1 MRSLIAG
8 MLLAGALAAPALAQ
22 TAPSQTA
29 PNPEAVKLAAIKS
42 ADEIKQIVEKTY
54 TVQVL
59 RVTEAALDD
68 GTPVY
73 QVAAMMPA
81 TAGNAAYMVNT
92 LTLDAATGTPLPPFR
107 HLTAGYVLPQGG
119 TYEPNRSSLNPA
131 VARGHTW
138 R

>member
-1 MRSLIAG
+1 MRTLIAG
-8 MLLAGALAAPALAQ
+8 LLLAGAFAGPAIAQ
-22 TAPSQTA
+22 TETPAATPA
-29 PNPEAVKLAAIKS
+29 AVKS

-59 RVTEAALDD
+59 RVTEATQED

-73 QVAAMMPA
+73 RVAAMMPG

-92 LTLDAATGTPLPPFR
+92 LTVDATTGLPLPPFR
-107 HLTAGYVLPQGG
+107 HLVSGYTLPAGG
-119 TYEPNRSSLNPA
+119 TYEPNRTTLNPA
-131 VARGHTW
+131 VAREHLW

>member
-1 MRSLIAG
+1 MRTLIAG
-8 MLLAGALAAPALAQ
+8 LLLAGVFAGPAIAQ
-22 TAPSQTA
+22 TETPAATPA
-29 PNPEAVKLAAIKS
+29 AVKS

-59 RVTEAALDD
+59 RVTEATQED

-73 QVAAMMPA
+73 RVAAMMPG

-92 LTLDAATGTPLPPFR
+92 LTVDATTGLPLPPFR
-107 HLTAGYVLPQGG
+107 HLVSGYTLPAGG
-119 TYEPNRSSLNPA
+119 TYEPNRTTLNPA
-131 VARGHTW
+131 VAREHLW